1 MPVPGRWPGRVLLAL
16 PSSFTSCIAVPAPLL
31 AVTLTYWSTEV
42 PMPNLPLITPVAGSR
57 VRPGGN
63 TPLLPITTSLIVWKL
78 LLLAPVVPV
87 KPKAHN
93 DLSVVC
99 QPEIVPAS

>member
-1 MPVPGRWPGRVLLAL
+1 MPRPTR
-16 PSSFTSCIAVPAPLL
+16 
-31 AVTLTYWSTEV
+31 
-42 PMPNLPLITPVAGSR
+42 PLITPVAGSR
-57 VRPGGN
+57 VRPDGS
-63 TPLLPITTSLIVWKL
+63 TPLVPITTFLMVWKL